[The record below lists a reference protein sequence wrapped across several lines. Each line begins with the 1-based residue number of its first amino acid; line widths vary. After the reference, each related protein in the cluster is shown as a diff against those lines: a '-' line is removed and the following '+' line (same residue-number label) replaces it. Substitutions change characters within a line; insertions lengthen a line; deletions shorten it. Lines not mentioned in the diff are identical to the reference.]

1 MTPLP
6 PAPPPAPPGPTPSPG
21 PTGSAA
27 LPASAGSP
35 GSAASAGPAG
45 PPGDPH
51 RPGAGGLERARE
63 PLVAAAAATVVVT
76 ALSWLLPKEYAATG
90 VGLAFLAA
98 TWWLVWRRPE
108 RQAAAYGLGFGD
120 LFEPTPL
127 QPKRLVWAFGRAFGW
142 ALAAMLVVFPLFIVA
157 YVFYRDVSGPPRLA
171 LPPGFADE
179 VLGQLLVIALPEE
192 AFFRGYLQTALDRVW
207 PPHRRLFGAPIGPAL
222 VVSSAIFAVG
232 HLLTDPRPSRLAVFF
247 PSLLFGW
254 LRAKTGDTLPGV
266 FFHAACNL
274 LVRSLGFWFGASR

>member
-1 MTPLP
+1 
-6 PAPPPAPPGPTPSPG
+6 
-21 PTGSAA
+21 
-27 LPASAGSP
+27 
-35 GSAASAGPAG
+35 
-45 PPGDPH
+45 
-51 RPGAGGLERARE
+51 
-63 PLVAAAAATVVVT
+63 VVVT

-98 TWWLVWRRPE
+98 TWWLVWRRPD

-127 QPKRLVWAFGRAFGW
+127 QPKRLALAFGRAFGW
-142 ALAAMLVVFPLFIVA
+142 ALASMLVVFPPFVVA